1 MEIITVVKLVTN
13 NLNSENL
20 KITMPYGL
28 YLYVGGSIYMYVCTW
43 RNHIQPYGSHE
54 PHKKHR
60 YNMISFLLNAKNCT
74 LYLRDCELKIHYSQ
88 HKSSKKLLKHVF
100 LLQPTMDEQGPL

>member
-28 YLYVGGSIYMYVCTW
+28 YLYVGGSIYMYVCT
-43 RNHIQPYGSHE
+43 
-54 PHKKHR
+54 
-60 YNMISFLLNAKNCT
+60 
-74 LYLRDCELKIHYSQ
+74 
-88 HKSSKKLLKHVF
+88 
-100 LLQPTMDEQGPL
+100 